1 MLGAVFWDSL
11 SPDDRQAVEVIAA
24 RRAYGGGE
32 TLFLEGDRPTH
43 VLVVLRGQVKL
54 TRSTVDG
61 RSVLIEIRRA
71 GAIVG
76 ESGPIDDQPRGASA
90 TALTA
95 VEALVIPADAFVRLL
110 ADRGTVAL
118 QVIGT
123 LVERLRESSVRRLES
138 GTSDAVT
145 RLAGRLVEL
154 SAGAEAGADGSV
166 SLDLTLTQQDLAEW
180 IGVSRDAVVLAFRQL
195 RQLELV
201 ETGRRQITLLDRD
214 RLVRFANPPGGRT
227 P

>member
-1 MLGAVFWDSL
+1 MLVAVFWDAL
-11 SPDDRQAVEVIAA
+11 SPDDRQAVEAIAA
-24 RRAYGGGE
+24 RRTYDRGE
-32 TLFLEGDRPTH
+32 TVFLEGDTPSH
-43 VLVVLRGQVKL
+43 VLVILRGQLKL
-54 TRSTVDG
+54 TRSTADG

-71 GAIVG
+71 GAVVG
-76 ESGPIDDQPRGASA
+76 ESGPIDAQPRGAA
-90 TALTA
+90 AVALTTLE
-95 VEALVIPADAFVRLL
+95 VLVIPADAFLQLL

-118 QVIGT
+118 RVIAT

-154 SAGAEAGADGSV
+154 SEDTAAAADGSV
-166 SLDLTLTQQDLAEW
+166 VLDLTLTQQDLAEW

-201 ETGRRQITLLDRD
+201 ETGRQQITLLDRD
-214 RLVRFANPPGGRT
+214 RLVGFAHPAGGRGA
-227 P
+227 